1 MNLGGEEAVSTQV
14 FFNLLLH
21 QPYPVKKGEQRWD
34 PPLAGCQVMSFI

>member
-1 MNLGGEEAVSTQV
+1 MNPGEVKAVSTQV

-21 QPYPVKKGEQRWD
+21 QPYLVRKGEQRWD